1 MPYLKCFF
9 EKDFSRS
16 SWIIYQKY
24 DAFKFLDKTKQLLDC
39 QLDKGGEYL
48 HQFFLYIRSIQL

>member
-1 MPYLKCFF
+1 MLYLKCFF
-9 EKDFSRS
+9 EKDFLRS

-24 DAFKFLDKTKQLLDC
+24 DAFKFLDKTKQWSDR

-48 HQFFLYIRSIQL
+48 QQFFEYIHSIRL